1 MGDQVTSATGNSS
14 FRVQFLA
21 EENPKMKFVLY
32 EISYDI
38 LYNNLTKISTPPTN
52 LQFDYINTLLSL
64 ENETPTLKFQF
75 PGLVWYIHMS

>member
-21 EENPKMKFVLY
+21 EENLKMEFVLY
-32 EISYDI
+32 EISYTTFCVTF
-38 LYNNLTKISTPPTN
+38 TKISTTPTN
-52 LQFDYINTLLSL
+52 LQIDYINTLLSL

-75 PGLVWYIHMS
+75 PGLV

>member
-21 EENPKMKFVLY
+21 EENLKMKFVLY

-38 LYNNLTKISTPPTN
+38 LTKISTPPTN

-75 PGLVWYIHMS
+75 PGLVWYIYTYMS

>member
-21 EENPKMKFVLY
+21 EESPKMKFVLY

-38 LYNNLTKISTPPTN
+38 LFNNLTKISTPTN

-75 PGLVWYIHMS
+75 PGLV